1 MAEKQRKT
9 SRKKASGKTGV
20 ATSEG
25 PLEEAVREAAP
36 DEDGAE
42 RLRQAADRRVGMNSE
57 KLVDLLTQKA
67 LDGDLASTRVL
78 VGLAEGKKPRAKPA
92 KKRRGVSLAGQ
103 LEAEPEWKAPAEK
116 QGTGNRE
123 QGTGNRE

>member
-1 MAEKQRKT
+1 MAEKQRKPST
-9 SRKKASGKTGV
+9 KKASRKTEST
-20 ATSEG
+20 TSEG
-25 PLEEAVREAAP
+25 TQERAVRKAVAS
-36 DEDGAE
+36 EDGAE
-42 RLRQAADRRVGMNSE
+42 RLRQAADRQVGMNSE

-103 LEAEPEWKAPAEK
+103 LEAEPEWKAPAE
-116 QGTGNRE
+116 E
-123 QGTGNRE
+123 QGTGSRE